1 MSQPIRIPSQ
11 ARATADAL
19 VQFFIKAGVDYEFLP
34 IGGGGHPQVR
44 MAWGRESRKM
54 SFSATPSDKR
64 RGSHNA
70 VSQARR
76 LCREMGWKKKEKVM
90 KMGKQGMSMF
100 DAQQASSGPASEA
113 RVFRPNGYMLKGV
126 KIPEAPE
133 GYVPTR
139 GQRGWGNLLEERN
152 AAMFEARQQGA
163 TGKEILTVVTAAG
176 WRMKLQ
182 TVHTAISAEKYRRL
196 DAAAAKDC
204 DTPVKQAAAPQ
215 VKPTSIEPIDPLIIE
230 IAKAIAPLLEKRF
243 KVDPEISAK
252 ADKWDAIKGLI
263 NDA

>member
-1 MSQPIRIPSQ
+1 
-11 ARATADAL
+11 
-19 VQFFIKAGVDYEFLP
+19 
-34 IGGGGHPQVR
+34 
-44 MAWGRESRKM
+44 
-54 SFSATPSDKR
+54 
-64 RGSHNA
+64 
-70 VSQARR
+70 
-76 LCREMGWKKKEKVM
+76 M

-100 DAQQASSGPASEA
+100 DAQQASLGAASEA

-139 GQRGWGNLLEERN
+139 GHHSWGDLLEERN
-152 AAMFEARQQGA
+152 AAMFEARQAGA
-163 TGKEILTVVTAAG
+163 TGEEILTVMTAAG
-176 WRMKLQ
+176 WRVKLQ
-182 TVHTAISAEKYRRL
+182 TIHAAISREKHRRL

-204 DTPVKQAAAPQ
+204 DKLVKQTAAPQ
-215 VKPTSIEPIDPLIIE
+215 VKPTNIEPMDPLIIE